1 MNHKKSHA
9 AMSAELHQDIHEVPI
24 LFCFQNCVS
33 TWLLLPLL
41 ISESL
46 FRISLTNTDKNKWQ
60 NFCCQ
65 SLGGQIL
72 GSKSLKLGLAT
83 HP

>member
-1 MNHKKSHA
+1 
-9 AMSAELHQDIHEVPI
+9 MSAELHHDIHEVPI
-24 LFCFQNCVS
+24 LFCFQICISV
-33 TWLLLPLL
+33 WLLLSLL

-46 FRISLTNTDKNKWQ
+46 FRITLTNTDKNKWQ

-65 SLGGQIL
+65 SLGSQIL
-72 GSKSLKLGLAT
+72 GSESLKLGLAT